1 MMKTLLKSAQV
12 IAIIVLLSLNSC
24 KQKEEQQDQQNFVP
38 ANKEELTAEEL
49 KTVHVDTSYKYEHRT
64 GTSGDYGYNYD
75 VSGYDNNGGE
85 VTGNVSMEDK
95 YGTGTITNS
104 EGEEIEV
111 DVEWIGKGELKATDQ
126 DGNEYELT
134 VD

>member
-1 MMKTLLKSAQV
+1 MKPLLKFLQ
-12 IAIIVLLSLNSC
+12 IVLTVAMLSFNSC
-24 KQKEEQQDQQNFVP
+24 KQKEVQQEPQNFAP
-38 ANKEELTAEEL
+38 ANTEDLTQDEIETL
-49 KTVHVDTSYKYEHRT
+49 HVDSTYKYEYRT

-75 VSGYDNNGGE
+75 VSGFDVDGNE

-104 EGEEIEV
+104 EGEEVEV
-111 DVEWIGKGELKATDQ
+111 DVEWIGKGELRATDS

-134 VD
+134 VY

>member
-1 MMKTLLKSAQV
+1 MKTNTNLLLF
-12 IAIIVLLSLNSC
+12 VLLSLFGC
-24 KQKEEQQDQQNFVP
+24 KQKEASQPQTLLPKNTEHLT
-38 ANKEELTAEEL
+38 KEEINTI
-49 KTVHVDTSYKYEHRT
+49 HIDTNYKYEYRT

-75 VSGYDNNGGE
+75 VSGYDDSGNE

-95 YGTGTITNS
+95 YGTGYITKS
-104 EGEEIEV
+104 EGEEVEV
-111 DVEWIGKGELKATDQ
+111 EVEWIGKGELKATDS

>member
-1 MMKTLLKSAQV
+1 MIKKLLKKTPV
-12 IAIIVLLSLNSC
+12 FLIIALLSLSSC
-24 KQKEEQQDQQNFVP
+24 KEREQERRQNFVP
-38 ANKEELTAEEL
+38 ENAENLTEEELNTL
-49 KTVHVDTSYKYEHRT
+49 HVDTTYKYEYRT

-75 VSGYDNNGGE
+75 VSGYDSNGDE

-104 EGEEIEV
+104 DGEEIDV
-111 DVEWIGKGELKATDQ
+111 DVEWTGYGELKAIDS
-126 DGNEYELT
+126 DGNEYELS

>member
-1 MMKTLLKSAQV
+1 MKTTGLFLL
-12 IAIIVLLSLNSC
+12 VLLSLLGC
-24 KQKEEQQDQQNFVP
+24 KQEESSQPQKLLPENTE
-38 ANKEELTAEEL
+38 KLTEEEITTIHTDTA
-49 KTVHVDTSYKYEHRT
+49 YKYEYRT

-75 VSGYDNNGGE
+75 VSGYDDSGNA

-95 YGTGTITNS
+95 YGTGYITNS
-104 EGEEIEV
+104 DGDEI
-111 DVEWIGKGELKATDQ
+111 DVEVEWTGYGELKATDS

>member
-1 MMKTLLKSAQV
+1 MKTLLKSLQV
-12 IAIIVLLSLNSC
+12 ILIIVLLSLNSC
-24 KQKEEQQDQQNFVP
+24 KQKEEQQQQNFVP
-38 ANKEELTAEEL
+38 ANTKDLTQEEL
-49 KTVHVDTSYKYEHRT
+49 KTVHTDTNYKYEHRT

-95 YGTGTITNS
+95 YGRGTITNS
-104 EGEEIEV
+104 EGEEVEV
-111 DVEWIGKGELKATDQ
+111 DVEWIGKGELKATDS

>member
-1 MMKTLLKSAQV
+1 MKTNTSLFLL
-12 IAIIVLLSLNSC
+12 VLLLLLGC
-24 KQKEEQQDQQNFVP
+24 KQEESSQPQTLIPENTE
-38 ANKEELTAEEL
+38 KLTEEEINTIHTDTA
-49 KTVHVDTSYKYEHRT
+49 YKYEYRT

-75 VSGYDNNGGE
+75 VSGYDDSGNE

-95 YGTGTITNS
+95 YGNGYITNS
-104 EGEEIEV
+104 NGDEI
-111 DVEWIGKGELKATDQ
+111 DVEVEWTGYGELKATDS

>member
-1 MMKTLLKSAQV
+1 MKTITSLLLLL
-12 IAIIVLLSLNSC
+12 LLSLLGC
-24 KQKEEQQDQQNFVP
+24 KQKETSQPQTLLPQNTEQLT
-38 ANKEELTAEEL
+38 KEEINTIH
-49 KTVHVDTSYKYEHRT
+49 TDTNYKYEYRT

-75 VSGYDNNGGE
+75 VSGYDDSGNE

-95 YGTGTITNS
+95 YGTGYITKS
-104 EGEEIEV
+104 EGEEVEV
-111 DVEWIGKGELKATDQ
+111 EVEWIGKGELKATDS

>member
-1 MMKTLLKSAQV
+1 MKTYTSLLLLL
-12 IAIIVLLSLNSC
+12 LLSLFGCS
-24 KQKEEQQDQQNFVP
+24 QKETSQTQNLLPENTEQLT
-38 ANKEELTAEEL
+38 KEEINTIH
-49 KTVHVDTSYKYEHRT
+49 TDTNYKYEYRT

-75 VSGYDNNGGE
+75 VSGYDDSGNE

-95 YGTGTITNS
+95 YGTGYITNS
-104 EGEEIEV
+104 DGDEI
-111 DVEWIGKGELKATDQ
+111 DVEVEWTGYGELKATDS

>member
-1 MMKTLLKSAQV
+1 MIKTLLKSIRV
-12 IAIIVLLSLNSC
+12 ILIFALLSLNNC
-24 KQKEEQQDQQNFVP
+24 KQNEQELQQNFVP
-38 ANKEELTAEEL
+38 ANAEDLTVEEL
-49 KTVHVDTSYKYEHRT
+49 KTVHTDSNYKYEYRT

-75 VSGYDNNGGE
+75 VSGYDENGNE

-95 YGTGTITNS
+95 YGTGTITNA
-104 EGEEIEV
+104 EGDKV
-111 DVEWIGKGELKATDQ
+111 DVEVEWVDYGELKATDQ

>member
-1 MMKTLLKSAQV
+1 MMKKIPKSIRVILV
-12 IAIIVLLSLNSC
+12 IALLSLNSC
-24 KQKEEQQDQQNFVP
+24 RQNEQQPPQNFVP
-38 ANKEELTAEEL
+38 ANAEDLTEAEL
-49 KTVHVDTSYKYEHRT
+49 KTVHTDTNYKYEYRT
-64 GTSGDYGYNYD
+64 GTNGDYGYNYD
-75 VSGYDNNGGE
+75 VSGTDVNGNE

-104 EGEEIEV
+104 DGEEV
-111 DVEWIGKGELKATDQ
+111 DINVEWIGYGELKATDQ

>member
-1 MMKTLLKSAQV
+1 MKTNTSLLLF
-12 IAIIVLLSLNSC
+12 VLLSLLGC
-24 KQKEEQQDQQNFVP
+24 KQNEASQPQTLLPENTEQLTEEEIN
-38 ANKEELTAEEL
+38 TI
-49 KTVHVDTSYKYEHRT
+49 HSDTNYKYEYRT

-75 VSGYDNNGGE
+75 VSGYDDSGNE

-104 EGEEIEV
+104 DGEEVEV
-111 DVEWIGKGELKATDQ
+111 EVEWIGKGELRATDS